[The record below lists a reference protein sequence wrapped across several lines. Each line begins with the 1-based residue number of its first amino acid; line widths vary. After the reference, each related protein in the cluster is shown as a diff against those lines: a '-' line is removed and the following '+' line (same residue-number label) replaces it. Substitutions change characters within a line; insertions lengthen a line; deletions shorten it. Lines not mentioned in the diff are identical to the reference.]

1 MATKTKWFYFWII
14 SGSFLAGIL
23 SVCFLVSAVNF
34 FGSETFC
41 STGCH
46 TMNGVAY
53 AWKQGSHARTA
64 SGKTAGCSDCH
75 LYNASENTLGPLGYI
90 SLLGHK
96 FVAASHTA
104 YGQVIGRFDTP
115 KHWMEQ
121 RPGVEAQEKQWFVE
135 TGFHT
140 CRGCHDL
147 SRMYDV
153 KNPSIGAWHALYQ
166 NQPLDCLACHKDVGH
181 NYKLVDEYIQTN
193 DAYPPLD
200 QAWVFPVAASTSAS
214 PMPPQNLTPE
224 QLKLDALPWNPSAVS
239 GASSSAA
246 KAPVNQSKDVEQISE
261 QLNKEISQPIG
272 TQNQAPAGAPVAKPQ
287 ATSGA
292 SAAAATPAAPAAA
305 PKTPAEKQPTKAQ
318 ATSAATAAPAS
329 AQK

>member
-1 MATKTKWFYFWII
+1 MATKTKWFYFWIV

-147 SRMYDV
+147 SRMYDA

-181 NYKLVDEYIQTN
+181 NYKQVDEYIQTN

-224 QLKLDALPWNPSAVS
+224 QLKKDALPWNPSSIS
-239 GASSSAA
+239 GASNAA
-246 KAPVNQSKDVEQISE
+246 KQAPANQSKDVEQIAE
-261 QLNKEISQPIG
+261 KLNKEISQPIG
-272 TQNQAPAGAPVAKPQ
+272 TQNQAPAAPAAKPQ

-292 SAAAATPAAPAAA
+292 SAPAAPVAK
-305 PKTPAEKQPTKAQ
+305 PN
-318 ATSAATAAPAS
+318 ATTAATAAPAAP

>member
-1 MATKTKWFYFWII
+1 
-14 SGSFLAGIL
+14 
-23 SVCFLVSAVNF
+23 
-34 FGSETFC
+34 
-41 STGCH
+41 
-46 TMNGVAY
+46 MNGVAY

-147 SRMYDV
+147 SRMYDA

-181 NYKLVDEYIQTN
+181 NYKQVDEYIQTN

-224 QLKLDALPWNPSAVS
+224 QLKKDALPWNPSSVS
-239 GASSSAA
+239 GASNAA
-246 KAPVNQSKDVEQISE
+246 KQAPVNQSKDVEQIAE
-261 QLNKEISQPIG
+261 KLNKEISQPIG
-272 TQNQAPAGAPVAKPQ
+272 TQNQAPAAPAAKPQ

-292 SAAAATPAAPAAA
+292 SAPAAPAKAPAAPAAK
-305 PKTPAEKQPTKAQ
+305 PN
-318 ATSAATAAPAS
+318 ATTAATAAPAAP